1 MARYTQHFLIEILP
15 INLQAAVLKTLE
27 ECNLSI
33 TYSTEDYVMAQENSG
48 QVAFSK
54 LVTVEVLI
62 HQSQITGEKVRLT
75 CVTKNEE
82 LPLHI
87 DNHCHRMSESV
98 SEAFARAESWKF
110 LEAIPG

>member
-15 INLQAAVLKTLE
+15 TNLQAAVLAALE

-33 TYSTEDYVMAQENSG
+33 TYSTGDYVMAQENSG
-48 QVAFSK
+48 QVAYSK

-62 HQSQITGEKVRLT
+62 HQSEIKGEQVKLT

-82 LPLHI
+82 LPLQV
-87 DNHCHRMSESV
+87 DNHCHRMAESV
-98 SEAFARAESWKF
+98 SQAFARAQSWKF